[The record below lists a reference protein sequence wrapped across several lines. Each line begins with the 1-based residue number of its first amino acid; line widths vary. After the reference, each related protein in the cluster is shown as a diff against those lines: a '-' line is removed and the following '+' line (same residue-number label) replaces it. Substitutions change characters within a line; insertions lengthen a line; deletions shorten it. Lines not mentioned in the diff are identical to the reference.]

1 MARISLISER
11 NHLLNR
17 AFVAL
22 LLATQISDSRYCFEK
37 VPERAEQHIVDTS
50 MTPALYTSEP
60 FGNRSLLEIAVDKS
74 RDDPRSRALVRQALE
89 RNDLMFRNLEIEVCS
104 SGVYISASPEP
115 NAERIMLHYTPF
127 HYDGFIALNDV
138 FKRIYDVNINPKDFR
153 IFQYKIMD
161 LLPKR
166 GIVLRSGIEYTKI
179 PIVGTDYDFLLRL
192 APDQSLHFGMSMKE
206 GPQNRMLRGP
216 NEYAEG
222 KYLQELGLEFQQE
235 GMVLG
240 SACQYV
246 IRKHLG
252 KNVLDEPERLFA
264 NELNTRTSEEFAQRV
279 VETSKAFIDRLTNP
293 RGQEYLPIQRLL
305 LG

>member
-60 FGNRSLLEIAVDKS
+60 FGDRSLLEIAVDKS
-74 RDDPRSRALVRQALE
+74 KDDPRSRALVRQALD
-89 RNDLMFRNLEIEVCS
+89 RNDLTFRNLEIEVCS

-138 FKRIYDVNINPKDFR
+138 FKRIYQVNINPKDFR
-153 IFQYKIMD
+153 IFQHKIME
-161 LLPKR
+161 LLPR
-166 GIVLRSGIEYTKI
+166 TGIALRSSIEYTKI

-192 APDQSLHFGMSMKE
+192 ASDQSLHFGMSMKE
-206 GPQNRMLRGP
+206 SPQNRMLRDP
-216 NEYAEG
+216 NEFTEG
-222 KYLQELGLEFQQE
+222 EYLQELGFEFQPE

-240 SACQYV
+240 SATQYV
-246 IRKHLG
+246 IRRYEGRNILC
-252 KNVLDEPERLFA
+252 EPRRLYA
-264 NELNTRTSEEFAQRV
+264 NDLNTRINEDFAQRV
-279 VETSKAFIDRLTNP
+279 VETSKTFIDRLANP